1 VQRFAERARALRRA
15 YAAPMAFA
23 EDREFTLRIEIRC
36 AFPDDYEGEA
46 DGFAW
51 WDDVEPIMP
60 EVVRAAAEVLRR
72 RAPEWRV
79 RPANRG
85 RPNNEE
91 VTLVVEREMDGK

>member
-1 VQRFAERARALRRA
+1 
-15 YAAPMAFA
+15 MAFA
-23 EDREFTLRIEIRC
+23 EEREFTLRIEIRC

-51 WDDVEPIMP
+51 WEDVEPIMP
-60 EVVRAAAEVLRR
+60 GVVRAAAEVLRR
-72 RAPEWRV
+72 RAPDWRV

-85 RPNNEE
+85 RPSNEE